1 MEYDFDLNN
10 LSTILILKNIKG
22 KVLKVSKEVDASF
35 YTMHLVKKDVYYD
48 DIKQKYWKKNTNI
61 INSNGDDI
69 IQEEYIDVTSLVI
82 ENKQL
87 SMELKRDP
95 LTKIGNVRALT
106 IKEKEILLTNK
117 SCAMVICDV
126 DNFKN
131 INDTFGHSMGDIAL
145 QGIAQILVNNKNDE
159 YDCVARIGGDEF
171 FLIFDTDNVND
182 IIEKMSI
189 IQKEVRK
196 LGKDLNI
203 PLFISI
209 GISFFSSY
217 SDELL
222 KKQKIYE
229 KKQEADQALYYVKKK
244 VVNKNNI
251 AYYNSDTKEIELYDI
266 TDEKIKLKKY

>member
-61 INSNGDDI
+61 ININGDDI

-196 LGKDLNI
+196 LGEDLNI

-244 VVNKNNI
+244 VINKNNI